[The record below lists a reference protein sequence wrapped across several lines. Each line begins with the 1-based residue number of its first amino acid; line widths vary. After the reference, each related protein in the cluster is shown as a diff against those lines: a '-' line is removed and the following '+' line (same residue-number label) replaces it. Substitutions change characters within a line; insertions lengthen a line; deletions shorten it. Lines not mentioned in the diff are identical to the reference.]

1 MRLLRC
7 ASRPTTLLLLAAIL
21 VWPARTRAA
30 DGRVPEYAPVPAEW
44 TPPTLTF
51 PGDRITLLNAV
62 RLTLENDPNLRL
74 QEQSTRSQRG
84 AFITQSGV
92 FDSTITGDASWKFTQ
107 QALTFLQTA
116 GETQN
121 RADLDKSIGTAQSDT
136 ALAQS
141 ELVEAGK
148 IAADPDHYLSPSQD
162 VAILQFQ
169 LQITRFNQL
178 IAAETDLLRKAVLIA
193 QRYAAIQSALQ
204 GFQSALGN
212 KQANEQAIRET
223 RAKLGDVPKITEEN
237 QGNVDLALTFP
248 YRDGVTAGLFANGG
262 YDANGYKGKS
272 KLAELGG
279 LGVQDTY
286 NLTIGFALN
295 ISLLRGRGVDAT
307 GAPEK
312 AAGIDY
318 EASEFVLKHTAST
331 SVVNTIV
338 AYWNLVAAQEFL
350 EVARKAAH
358 LGNQRLEVTD
368 ALIAGD
374 ELPRAEKTRSLASQ
388 ATDAAQVASAERAV
402 NEARV
407 ALAKA
412 MGLQVTEPA
421 NAPLAADPFPPGP
434 DASSLAALAPAPY
447 IDLALQKRWDRH
459 AARKLLESGGV
470 LAVAARTALRPRLD
484 FGGRISANSIAETSL
499 SQTSNGWVAPSWQAS
514 LQFEKPVGN
523 NIAKGR
529 LLQAEADLAQRTINA
544 TDLDRNIKANVVS
557 LVASVKTAGEQVARL
572 DEAVRLYGQTID
584 AETERYRGGQ
594 SSLLDT
600 IVTQD
605 LQTNALITW
614 AGARQQLASLL
625 ARLRFETGTLVESRG
640 DLNFVRPEDL
650 VTVPP
655 TAK

>member
-1 MRLLRC
+1 MRSLRAPSRQAVLLFAAVF
-7 ASRPTTLLLLAAIL
+7 AST
-21 VWPARTRAA
+21 ARVRAA
-30 DGRVPEYAPVPAEW
+30 DAPVPAEW

-51 PGDRITLLNAV
+51 PGDRITLVDAV

-84 AFITQSGV
+84 ALLSQSGA
-92 FDSTITGDASWKFTQ
+92 FDASITGDASWKFTQ
-107 QALTFLQTA
+107 QALTFTQTS
-116 GETQN
+116 GETQK
-121 RADLDKSIGTAQSDT
+121 RTDIEKDLSTAQSDT
-136 ALAQS
+136 ALAQA
-141 ELVEAGK
+141 ELAEAVK
-148 IAADPDHYLSPSQD
+148 IAADPDHYVSSSQD
-162 VAILQFQ
+162 VAVLQFQ
-169 LQITRFNQL
+169 LQVTQFNQL
-178 IAAETDLLRKAVLIA
+178 IAAETDPLKKAILIL
-193 QRYAAIQSALQ
+193 QRNAAIVSSLQ
-204 GFQSALGN
+204 GFQSTLGT
-212 KQANEQAIRET
+212 KQANEQSLHDT
-223 RAKLGDVPKITEEN
+223 RAKLGDVPKIIEEN

-248 YRDGVTAGLFANGG
+248 YRDGVTAGLFASGS
-262 YDANGYKGKS
+262 YDGNGYKGKS

-279 LGVQDTY
+279 LGVEDTY
-286 NLTIGFALN
+286 TLEIGFALN

-318 EASEFVLKHTAST
+318 EASELVLKHTAST

-350 EVARKAAH
+350 DVARKAAH
-358 LGNQRLEVTD
+358 LGDQRLEFTD

-374 ELPRAEKTRSLASQ
+374 ELPRAEKARSLASQ

-407 ALAKA
+407 ALAKTI
-412 MGLQVTEPA
+412 GLQVTEPA
-421 NAPLAADPFPPGP
+421 NAPLAADPFPPVP
-434 DASSLAALAPAPY
+434 DAPTLAALAPAPY
-447 IDLALQKRWDRH
+447 IDLALQKRWDRQ
-459 AARKLLESGGV
+459 AARKLRESGGV
-470 LAVAARTALRPRLD
+470 LAVAARTALRSRLD
-484 FGGRISANSIAETSL
+484 FAGRISANSLAETSL
-499 SQTSNGWVAPSWQAS
+499 SQTSNGWVGPGWQAS

-523 NIAKGR
+523 NAAKGR

-625 ARLRFETGTLVESRG
+625 AKLRFETGTLVESRG

-650 VTVPP
+650 VTVP